1 MFFPPQTVLKPG
13 PPVLRS
19 PTKGCTLDH
28 FFEIANRRDLD
39 ELGVGSGGMLVEEPP
54 PHIDHEFRFFRV
66 ACPELQEA
74 LVVVAHIRD
83 AREGDPVMLSLQ
95 DFLNAEFHLL
105 IESVVDRLEL
115 QGLVEVPL
123 DVHGFCDGFLS
134 GSLQENQLPRHD
146 DGRFDLSLYDE
157 GLLRGFRIVRV
168 DPGGF
173 PNLAVVSSG
182 IDSQGDFSLPSGEDG
197 PVEVGNRAASPW
209 IHFVDFKGL
218 VAFVQNP
225 EGVFNDSA
233 FVHVSEIKSALRK
246 EHGRSGR
253 GLSEGS
259 SEKNN
264 AKQNS

>member
-1 MFFPPQTVLKPG
+1 VLKPG
-13 PPVLRS
+13 PPLLRS

-28 FFEIANRRDLD
+28 FLEIENRRDLD
-39 ELGVGSGGMLVEEPP
+39 ALGAGSGWLLVEEPS

-66 ACPELQEA
+66 ARLELQEA

-146 DGRFDLSLYDE
+146 DGCFDLSLYDE
-157 GLLRGFRIVRV
+157 RPLRDSRIVRV

-173 PNLAVVSSG
+173 PDFAVVSSG
-182 IDSQGDFSLPSGEDG
+182 VESQGDFSLPSGEDG

-209 IHFVDFKGL
+209 IHFPDFKGL

-253 GLSEGS
+253 GLSEGK
-259 SEKNN
+259 SEKRN
-264 AKQNS
+264 ANQNT

>member
-1 MFFPPQTVLKPG
+1 VLKPG

-146 DGRFDLSLYDE
+146 DGCFDQSLYDE
-157 GLLRGFRIVRV
+157 RPLRDSRIVRV

-173 PNLAVVSSG
+173 PDFAVVSSG
-182 IDSQGDFSLPSGEDG
+182 VESQGDFSLPSGEDG

-209 IHFVDFKGL
+209 IHFPDFKGL

-253 GLSEGS
+253 GLSEGK
-259 SEKNN
+259 SEKRN
-264 AKQNS
+264 ANQNT